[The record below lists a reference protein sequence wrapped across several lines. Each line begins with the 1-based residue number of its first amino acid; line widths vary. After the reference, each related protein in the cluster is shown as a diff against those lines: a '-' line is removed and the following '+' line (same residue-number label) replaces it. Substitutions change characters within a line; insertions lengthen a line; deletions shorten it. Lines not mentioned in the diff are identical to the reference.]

1 MFKPLFTVT
10 GLFAVVLGVLLL
22 ASPETYLSLYALDYT
37 PAMNFPAQ
45 RFAPVIL
52 GVGALLLLA
61 RDVPPGPFAARF
73 SMLVGATWFLV
84 AATGVYHFATG
95 SFATSLLVAAGLELL
110 LGVAFMIAA
119 QRHKS

>member
-52 GVGALLLLA
+52 GVSS
-61 RDVPPGPFAARF
+61 V
-73 SMLVGATWFLV
+73 SAT
-84 AATGVYHFATG
+84 TGVTG
-95 SFATSLLVAAGLELL
+95 SFDVLQAAIVMAPASAKPTRVILRYDLWIL
-110 LGVAFMIAA
+110 WLIVCSFVSWI
-119 QRHKS
+119 